1 MLPSLPQCGNR
12 DDNGAQIVGGKEA
25 EVACCIIIIR
35 YGNIFQFIFGES
47 ATTHLSMITWSGCPT
62 HTLLGN
68 PTNDYCTG
76 RRIPVGSSSRSNAQE
91 EEKTEREVEHVSE

>member
-47 ATTHLSMITWSGCPT
+47 ATTHDYLADMIFVT
-62 HTLLGN
+62 
-68 PTNDYCTG
+68 
-76 RRIPVGSSSRSNAQE
+76 SSTSSASVIFLDL
-91 EEKTEREVEHVSE
+91 KVV

>member
-47 ATTHLSMITWSGCPT
+47 ATTYDYLADMIFVTSST
-62 HTLLGN
+62 SSASV
-68 PTNDYCTG
+68 
-76 RRIPVGSSSRSNAQE
+76 IFFGSESSLNV
-91 EEKTEREVEHVSE
+91 EVLQMIL

>member
-35 YGNIFQFIFGES
+35 WEYISIHFAES
-47 ATTHLSMITWSGCPT
+47 ATTFLSMITWLPDP
-62 HTLLGN
+62 H
-68 PTNDYCTG
+68 Y
-76 RRIPVGSSSRSNAQE
+76 VGE
-91 EEKTEREVEHVSE
+91 PD